1 MKIETN
7 RSQVSSPIYSLV
19 KCAIMKTVRLSLIIL
34 LLAGFTTAT
43 AQIEKP
49 RIFVLTDIENEPDDA
64 QSLVRFMTYSNQWD
78 VEGIVATTSCW
89 QRDKIAEWR
98 IHEIIDAY
106 GKVRNNL
113 EVHEKGYPTFEYMK
127 GIVKKGVP
135 KFGMAGVGVG
145 QDSEGSDWLIQCLR
159 KDDPRPLYV
168 QVWGGANV
176 LAQALWKM
184 ERTLSKSELDR
195 ILKKIRVYTISDQ
208 DDAGPWIRKNFP
220 NLFYIVSP
228 GYEENG
234 GGQYHFATWVGI
246 SGDKTHGRFT
256 GPDFTIVDNP
266 WLDQHI
272 RKNHG
277 PLGAQHPHT
286 EYLMEGDTPSFLGL
300 VNNGLNNPE
309 RPDFGGWGGR
319 YELYI
324 PPFKKYM
331 YEPETRPIW
340 TDTQDEVWSDITKQ
354 FHTSNHA
361 TIWRWRE
368 AYQHDF
374 ASRIDWSNTPEYS
387 KANHPPVAR
396 LGHATEISA
405 KPGEKVT
412 LSGDGSTDPDKNNLK
427 YRWIYYKEVGTLNPF
442 EFKMDDSDKKVASF
456 VAPKVETSKTVHFI
470 LAVTDD
476 GAPALTRYQRVIVNI
491 LPK

>member
-1 MKIETN
+1 MKNPVASFII
-7 RSQVSSPIYSLV
+7 SMFSC
-19 KCAIMKTVRLSLIIL
+19 CAMVVN
-34 LLAGFTTAT
+34 
-43 AQIEKP
+43 AQPESEKL
-49 RIFVLTDIENEPDDA
+49 RVFVLTDIENEPDDA

-89 QRDKIAEWR
+89 QRDKTAEWR

-113 EVHEKGYPTFEYMK
+113 EVHEKGYPTLAHMK
-127 GIVKKGVP
+127 NIIKNGVP
-135 KFGMAGVGVG
+135 RFGMTGVGEG
-145 QDSEGSDWLIQCLR
+145 QDSEGSEWLIHSLK
-159 KDDPRPLYV
+159 KDDPRPLYI
-168 QVWGGANV
+168 QAWGGVNV

-184 ERTLSKSELDR
+184 ERIFPVSELNKVID
-195 ILKKIRVYTISDQ
+195 KIRVYTISDQ
-208 DDAGPWIRKNFP
+208 DDAGPWIRRKFP
-220 NLFYIVSP
+220 NIFYVVSP
-228 GYEENG
+228 GYHENG
-234 GGQYHFATWVGI
+234 GGQYHYATWSGI
-246 SGDKTHGRFT
+246 SGDKFHGRFS

-266 WLDQHI
+266 WLDEHI
-272 RKNHG
+272 RQDHG
-277 PLGAQHPHT
+277 PLGAEHPQT

-309 RPDFGGWGGR
+309 RPDFGSWGGR

-331 YEPETRPIW
+331 YEAETRPIW

-368 AYQHDF
+368 AFQYDF
-374 ASRIDWSNTPEYS
+374 AARIDWSNTPEYS
-387 KANHPPVAR
+387 KANHPPIAK
-396 LGHATEISA
+396 LGHPNEFSV
-405 KPGEKVT
+405 KSGEQVN
-412 LSGDGSTDPDKNNLK
+412 LSGAGSTDPDANNLK
-427 YRWIYYKEVGTLNPF
+427 YQWILYKEVGTLNADGI
-442 EFKMDDSDKKVASF
+442 ELEDADKQMASF
-456 VAPKVETSKTVHFI
+456 VAPDVKASKSMHII

-476 GAPALTRYQRVIVNI
+476 GSPELTRYQRVIVNI